1 MCRVS
6 AHFCEAHLLPG
17 WWIATRGL
25 PAHVPPLTAGS
36 FLPLHMRKMWDL
48 YMIVSTMSDFILF
61 IFFNISSMFT
71 FSPVKLRQ
79 NTKFHCAERWCPKM
93 KRNIGLVVLIGFLA
107 LAWWKK
113 IGLSWESTCLRVCVK
128 KSESQKLFFQNATL
142 NLLKQKIHQPKPR
155 ILLFIINR

>member
-1 MCRVS
+1 MVSWNLHLISLSSQEQRACQHNDQVCNKLHAQIHTHACLEFKWFWMCRVS

-36 FLPLHMRKMWDL
+36 FLPLHMRKMCDL
-48 YMIVSTMSDFILF
+48 YMIVGTISDFN
-61 IFFNISSMFT
+61 FFFLNITSMFT
-71 FSPVKLRQ
+71 CSPVKLRQ

-93 KRNIGLVVLIGFLA
+93 TRSEALVVLIGFLA

-113 IGLSWESTCLRVCVK
+113 
-128 KSESQKLFFQNATL
+128 
-142 NLLKQKIHQPKPR
+142 
-155 ILLFIINR
+155 